1 MRSPYAKWLLI
12 GLALTLLIPGFSF
25 ASKQDTLNT
34 ESQLAR
40 YLNLYGVPLTEEIL
54 DQCTPPFRQM
64 KLSVVPFG

>member
-54 DQCTPPFRQM
+54 D
-64 KLSVVPFG
+64 

>member
-34 ESQLAR
+34 EFWRQYTRKVGENQLFSR
-40 YLNLYGVPLTEEIL
+40 
-54 DQCTPPFRQM
+54 DF
-64 KLSVVPFG
+64 